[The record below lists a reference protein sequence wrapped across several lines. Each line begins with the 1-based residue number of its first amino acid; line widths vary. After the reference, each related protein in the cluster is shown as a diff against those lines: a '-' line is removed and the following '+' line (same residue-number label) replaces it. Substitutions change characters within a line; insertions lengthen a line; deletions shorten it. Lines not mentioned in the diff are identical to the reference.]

1 MHGSLPP
8 RVRTARWAPVVIVVG
23 LLALRLAQFSGSPEI
38 HVQRTPASVFPVRT
52 IDGRANHPAHI
63 GAAGNAF
70 RRWVPRGTPGPSSR
84 PDPRRVSDALL
95 AYPDEVWTQPD
106 PRGRSILFASFGQF
120 LSHDISLRA
129 KRERPSFVEVGPGDS
144 MFPPGT
150 RLPFAPNAAHPDTG
164 EPYNRVTG
172 WIDAS
177 MVYGSEQCRSL
188 ALRRFERGELRVSP
202 GDQLPRYGRDHHR
215 RISTP
220 PASGFE
226 GCEPELENENP
237 RREPETDLFFAG
249 DVRANE
255 NPVLLSLHTIF
266 LREHNRRAN
275 ELARRHPRWDDE
287 RLYQEARRWVGA
299 LVQAITFEEYVPRLL
314 GVGVLP
320 PHAGYR
326 PDLAS
331 DPSVEFAAAGFRFGH
346 SQMGPTLFR
355 NAPNG
360 ERFQFSDV
368 SLKAGYFATP
378 LYEQAGGGPGAWL
391 TGAAEFPAEPV
402 DLAIVD
408 DLRNY
413 MFGGLRGGLDVAT
426 MNLAVGRESMAG
438 TFNDLRRA
446 LRLPPVASFAE
457 LTDDPSLVGDLRRLY
472 GSIDRVDPWA
482 AMLAEGSAESMDR
495 SVDGLTLRTLLAE
508 ELIRMRDGDR
518 FYYENDPALR
528 QEREEIAST
537 RLRAVIRRNLR
548 FPYRNAPF
556 GAEAFLASNH
566 TPRR

>member
-8 RVRTARWAPVVIVVG
+8 RVTTAPWAPAAILVA
-23 LLALRLAQFSGSPEI
+23 LLALRWAQLAD
-38 HVQRTPASVFPVRT
+38 PAETGAHDTLAPAFPVRT
-52 IDGRANHPAHI
+52 IDGRANHPAQV
-63 GAAGNAF
+63 GAAGNSF
-70 RRWVPRGTPGPSSR
+70 RRLVPRDTPRPSSL

-95 AYPDEVWTQPD
+95 AYPDDVWTQPD

-144 MFPPGT
+144 MFPLGA
-150 RLPFAPNAAHPDTG
+150 RLPFAPNDLHPDTG

-177 MVYGSEQCRSL
+177 MVYGSDRCRAL

-202 GDQLPRYGRDHHR
+202 GDQLPRYGHDHHR
-215 RISTP
+215 RICIP
-220 PASGFE
+220 PASGFND
-226 GCEPELENENP
+226 CDPELENENP
-237 RREPETDLFFAG
+237 RREPETELFLAG

-275 ELARRHPRWDDE
+275 ELALRHPRWDDE

-299 LVQAITFEEYVPRLL
+299 LMQAITFEEYAPRLL
-314 GVGVLP
+314 GAGTLP
-320 PHAGYR
+320 PYGGYR
-326 PDLAS
+326 PEVAA
-331 DPSVEFAAAGFRFGH
+331 DPSVEFAAAAFRFGH

-360 ERFQFSDV
+360 ERFRFSDV

-378 LYEQAGGGPGAWL
+378 LYEQADGGPGAWL

-426 MNLAVGRESMAG
+426 MNIAVGRESIAG

-446 LRLPPVASFAE
+446 LGLPPVANFAQ
-457 LTDDPSLVGDLRRLY
+457 LTDDASLVRDLRRLY
-472 GSIDRVDPWA
+472 DSVDRVDPWIA
-482 AMLAEGSAESMDR
+482 LLAESSNESMDR
-495 SVDGLTLRTLLAE
+495 SVDGLTLRTVLAE
-508 ELIRMRDGDR
+508 EFLRLRDGDR

-548 FPYRNAPF
+548 FPYRDAPL